1 MKRSKNGLFAGVCAG
16 IGKWLGIGGA
26 VGEIIGI
33 FLLFGTSWFW
43 WVYILLWIFMDVE
56 D

>member
-33 FLLFGTSWFW
+33 FLLFVGKLNHLHPLAW
-43 WVYILLWIFMDVE
+43 L
-56 D
+56 